1 MVVRNVV
8 VGVITVTILHSAVSA
23 GVSNLLV
30 LVDLTGRYLVLEVFL
45 RLISIV
51 LLSTTLLLLL
61 VLVLTVLLLQ
71 LVVIT
76 VQQVTLLDVVKDSL
90 SSQVEVDSK
99 ELLRD
104 LTVGVDLVRVVS

>member
-61 VLVLTVLLLQ
+61 VLVLTVCLLY
-71 LVVIT
+71 T
-76 VQQVTLLDVVKDSL
+76 SP
-90 SSQVEVDSK
+90 SP
-99 ELLRD
+99 RD
-104 LTVGVDLVRVVS
+104 